1 MSSYSGMPK
10 SPRQSQGN
18 RETASATKI
27 TNSNTDRLCLD
38 CKSNILSRFW
48 YQISLHNGLY
58 MLDPTEKMALNA
70 AGILF
75 AVLTILYLWSFWRGF
90 VDGFA
95 GWQEL
100 LAALPSSNPS
110 ALVGGN
116 YGSDRMVSALPQ
128 VVAKSP
134 ESAAAA
140 LASAAATAG
149 STAAA
154 EL

>member
-1 MSSYSGMPK
+1 
-10 SPRQSQGN
+10 
-18 RETASATKI
+18 
-27 TNSNTDRLCLD
+27 
-38 CKSNILSRFW
+38 
-48 YQISLHNGLY
+48 